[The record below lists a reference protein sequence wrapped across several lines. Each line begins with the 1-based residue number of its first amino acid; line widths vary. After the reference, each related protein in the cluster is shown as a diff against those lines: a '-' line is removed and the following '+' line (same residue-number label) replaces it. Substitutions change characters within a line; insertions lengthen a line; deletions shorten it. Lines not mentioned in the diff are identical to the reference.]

1 VDTDKMNISNKKQ
14 DILVWDFPVRI
25 FHWLLALSFAGAW
38 LTSESEAQQL
48 IHYAFGYSAC
58 AIILFRIVWG
68 MVGTRY
74 ARFTQF
80 IKGPTETGR
89 HLKSLLI
96 GRQSPGPGH
105 NPAGA
110 LVMIALMILILLI
123 GLTGY
128 WIVKDVL
135 GELMS
140 GAHEAIS
147 NLAFGIVLLHV
158 AAAIIMSFLQKE
170 NLVKSMFTGLKQGVP
185 EQAIRYPMVLIGI
198 GLAFAYVY
206 CFYLVVNSSLPSLTQ

>member
-1 VDTDKMNISNKKQ
+1 MNISNKKQ
-14 DILVWDFPVRI
+14 AILVWDFPVRV
-25 FHWLLALSFAGAW
+25 FHWLLVISFAGAW

-68 MVGTRY
+68 VVGTRY

-80 IKGPTETGR
+80 IKGPTETGQ
-89 HLKSLLI
+89 HIKSLLV
-96 GRQSPGPGH
+96 GKKPPSPGH

-110 LVMIALMILILLI
+110 LVMISLMILILLI

-128 WIVKDVL
+128 GIVKDVL
-135 GELMS
+135 GEWMS

-147 NLAFGIVLLHV
+147 DLAFWLVLLHV

-170 NLVKSMFTGLKQGVP
+170 NLVRSMLTGMKQ
-185 EQAIRYPMVLIGI
+185 
-198 GLAFAYVY
+198 
-206 CFYLVVNSSLPSLTQ
+206 